1 MAAFGAQ
8 SPLSNPALGPVDS
21 TNRPVASSDTGSTA
35 VVGYLQG
42 AAATTRILVATVD
55 LPKPSA
61 GGTPGTPTTPGTAK
75 VSKLKLSRSTFRKGS
90 KLPKASAKKVK
101 TGTTISFSLSEASK
115 VKLSFESIK
124 KGRKV
129 GKKCRKPTAKNRK
142 RKACKRYVKVK
153 TAVSLTGKA
162 GTNKVAFQGRLTRR
176 KSLRP
181 GRYRLTVTATGAS
194 GKASKPVRKNFRLLA
209 AARRK

>member
-1 MAAFGAQ
+1 MR
-8 SPLSNPALGPVDS
+8 L
-21 TNRPVASSDTGSTA
+21 
-35 VVGYLQG
+35 
-42 AAATTRILVATVD
+42 ATTRILVATVD
-55 LPKPSA
+55 LPKPSPAAAHADHA
-61 GGTPGTPTTPGTAK
+61 GHRPK

-90 KLPKASAKKVK
+90 KLPKASARTVK

-129 GKKCRKPTAKNRK
+129 GKRCRKPTAKNRK

-162 GTNKVAFQGRLTRR
+162 GANKVAFQGRLTRR
-176 KSLRP
+176 KSLKP

-194 GKASKPVRKNFRLLA
+194 GKASKAGPEELQA
-209 AARRK
+209 AGRGAPEVAATRPAR